1 MTQESKSQKRILEL
15 EDEIKKNRRNYLQ
28 QMKAKD
34 REIYTL
40 EAEINELIRENGVLQ
55 QQCSD

>member
-1 MTQESKSQKRILEL
+1 MTPEHKLVKRVLEL
-15 EDEIKKNRRNYLQ
+15 EAEIKQNRRNYLQ
-28 QMKAKD
+28 EMKAKD

-40 EAEINELIRENGVLQ
+40 EAEINELMRENGVLR